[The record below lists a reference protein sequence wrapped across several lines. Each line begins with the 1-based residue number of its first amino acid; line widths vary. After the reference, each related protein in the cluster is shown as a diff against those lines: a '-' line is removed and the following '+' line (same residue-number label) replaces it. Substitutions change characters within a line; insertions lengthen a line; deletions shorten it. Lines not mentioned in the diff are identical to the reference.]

1 MTEGKAEEKVHGI
14 ECGKKMMIINLI
26 KDGILSKEEGAK
38 RLSISIIE
46 LEEYMTTEK

>member
-14 ECGKKMMIINLI
+14 ECGKKMMIISLI
-26 KDGILSKEEGAK
+26 KDGLLSKEDAK

-46 LEEYMTTEK
+46 LEEYMTTEE

>member
-26 KDGILSKEEGAK
+26 KDGLLSKEDAK

-46 LEEYMTTEK
+46 LEEYMTTEE